1 MSVTLSTITT
11 AVDPFN
17 DIPDITFDSIDVTAF
32 TEEVEIYTNTPAVMI
47 PSKLNAMATAMKG
60 WLNDNVSA
68 PLENQQNT
76 FKNEVVVRTNTAM
89 NAVETYMNDE
99 VQGFVNTVF
108 VPWAND
114 SGNVLSNHAN
124 QLETNVN
131 TSLSQLTADYT
142 NHVAF
147 QDALIQQALDDMLAN
162 LAQYTSGAADS
173 GYTIHQ
179 TNELLADITMTRQ
192 IAFTDYM
199 YDSNNDVIF
208 AHEGPNITHHINYKP
223 TDGTVLSFGE
233 SMQIFGEPLP
243 FIQHLRLEI
252 SPEDTPSVT
261 KIKAYD
267 LFKNTSAGGVHSFRG
282 TGHEADG
289 EPAVELT
296 ILNNQSVAD
305 TDNPEIIL
313 RRGIDSCLMWGG
325 IDDGDFVSIVEIDGT
340 TVYNKGL
347 IGNYA
352 QDYDSM
358 LFKPYQ
364 SYCHDDASSVTG
376 WGVEAGFNAVDIDS
390 SGGDYDTPT
399 KCEGYIDSIVA
410 LLDDLSRSYEYNIP
424 GESYDS
430 ALSDGLIYK
439 VFINDDTGFI
449 DSYAYTIDANGKT
462 GTGAILNAIYD
473 DGVSDVTLTSGGSR
487 YSVNVQAR
495 TFDLGA
501 VDVTGSSE
509 TKATATFGLKNGMI
523 NAVSVDTAG
532 AGYTGYWEV
541 DVAAVPG
548 GDGHVH
554 TIQLTQTEVN
564 TIKAGTPVITTTVD
578 AGHTHDQTVAWND
591 FNQSFEF
598 TATSGA
604 HDHPLTV
611 ATHTVNP
618 TMTLSFT
625 TSTGGLA
632 AGTIY
637 LKEDDSLDRIEMTNQ
652 GADYDILND
661 TVSIAGGSPAT
672 PGTLS
677 LTIVDGGISSVS
689 VANQGTGYTD
699 TTAQTVSVDIQ
710 NNAFSPSTI
719 SAHVGDTVA
728 FTNLDIQP
736 HTVTHQ
742 HGMFDSGDI
751 PQNAT
756 FSYVIT
762 KDTEL
767 TDKYEIYD
775 DNNTDT
781 KATLW
786 VRDKSV
792 FVDMVST
799 TGGGFRGLA
808 TVNASGNVTNVA
820 VDRPGQGYKNS
831 DSVKIIDVSGPGE
844 GAYASVTTDRSVA
857 AVTITDGGTAYSQ
870 DSEIWAYDPTGFP
883 TYDEFGAL
891 VPDVRTYG
899 NGAILRPIFS
909 TEYIAGY
916 CEDPQYT
923 DEPSCT
929 GGAASWTTEVTIGQ
943 LTAVNVLAGGSG
955 YNDISFIINDPT
967 EAGNGMVLDADL
979 NNVITSINITQRGT
993 SYDEP
998 IIVVQDQ
1005 GGLIGTTD
1013 STVGQGFAGTV
1024 ELNNGIGA
1032 VTITSGWQDYI
1043 DGETRVMVIDAH
1055 SEPTGFGA
1063 EGNATL
1069 GVNGDV
1075 QSVEITNAGSAYKSP
1090 VVMVA
1095 GPVLQTGSSINNVN
1109 TDLALYGPEGN
1120 ATDSPFAF
1128 NNTINTNFKN
1138 GVMIQFENPNG
1149 HTLNDSWEFK
1159 LQSWVLGTPA
1169 SLLYTSSRYNGNLE
1183 NMRGI
1188 ITLKDV
1194 WDV

>member
-99 VQGFVNTVF
+99 VQGFVNKVF
-108 VPWAND
+108 VTWAND

-131 TSLSQLTADYT
+131 TSLSQLTSDYT

-223 TDGTVLSFGE
+223 TDGTVMSFGE

-267 LFKNTSAGGVHSFRG
+267 LFKNTSAGAVNSFRG

-289 EPAVELT
+289 EPAEELT
-296 ILNNQSVAD
+296 ILNNQSVPD
-305 TDNPEIIL
+305 TDNPELIL
-313 RRGIDSCLMWGG
+313 RRGTEQCLMWGG
-325 IDDGDFVSIVEIDGT
+325 IDDGDFVKITDIAGT

-347 IGNYA
+347 VGNFA

-390 SGGDYDTPT
+390 SGGDYDTPA
-399 KCEGYIDSIVA
+399 KCEEYIDAVVA
-410 LLDDLSRSYEYNIP
+410 LLNDCTRSFEYNIP
-424 GESYDS
+424 GESYD
-430 ALSDGLIYK
+430 ADLSDGLIYK

-473 DGVSDVTLTSGGSR
+473 NGVSDVTMTSGGSR
-487 YSVNVQAR
+487 YSVNAQAR

-509 TKATATFGLKNGMI
+509 TKATASFWLKNGMI
-523 NAVSVDTAG
+523 NSVTVETAG
-532 AGYTGYWEV
+532 SGYTGYWDV
-541 DVAAVPG
+541 DVAEVPG

-554 TIQLTQTEVN
+554 HVHLTQTQVN
-564 TIKAGTPVITTTVD
+564 TIKNGTPVVTTTVD
-578 AGHTHDQTVAWND
+578 AGHTHDQTVAWNA
-591 FNQSFEF
+591 FNNSFEF

-625 TSTGGLA
+625 TTTGGLA
-632 AGTIY
+632 AGTVY
-637 LKEDDSLDRIEMTNQ
+637 LKEDDTLDRIEMTDQ
-652 GADYDILND
+652 GADYDINND
-661 TVSIAGGSPAT
+661 SVSIAGGGPSV

-677 LTIVDGGISSVS
+677 MTIVNGGIASLS

-710 NNAFSPSTI
+710 NNAFAPSTI

-762 KDTEL
+762 KETEL
-767 TDKYEIYD
+767 TDMYEIYD

-786 VRDKSV
+786 VRDRSV
-792 FVDMVST
+792 YVDILSG
-799 TGGGFRGLA
+799 TGGGFRGIA
-808 TVNASGNVTNVA
+808 TVNGSGNLTNIA
-820 VDRPGQGYKNS
+820 VDRPGQSYIS
-831 DSVKIIDVSGPGE
+831 ADDVIIRDVSGPGE
-844 GAYASVTTDRSVA
+844 GAYASVTTDRSIA
-857 AVTITDGGTAYSQ
+857 AITITNGGTTYSQ
-870 DSEIWAYDPTGFP
+870 ETEVWAFDPTGFP
-883 TYDEFGAL
+883 TYDEFG
-891 VPDVRTYG
+891 VVDGHIYG
-899 NGAILRPIFS
+899 NGAILRPLFS

-916 CEDPQYT
+916 CEDDNYT
-923 DEPSCT
+923 DQATCET
-929 GGAASWTTEVTIGQ
+929 NFAVWTPEVNIGQ

-955 YNDISFIINDPT
+955 YNDIEFIINDPT
-967 EAGNGMVLDADL
+967 EAGSGMVLTADL
-979 NNVITSINITQRGT
+979 NNVVTDVSITSRGS

-998 IIVVQDQ
+998 IIVVSDI

-1032 VTITSGWQDYI
+1032 VTITSGWQDYL
-1043 DGETRVMVIDAH
+1043 DGETRVTVIDTDPV
-1055 SEPTGFGA
+1055 PTGFGA
-1063 EGNATL
+1063 EGTATL

-1128 NNTINTNFKN
+1128 NNTINTSFKN

-1169 SLLYTSSRYNGNLE
+1169 SLLYTSSRYDGNLE

-1194 WDV
+1194 WEV